1 MVVTPGPFRRERLI
15 APPVRSQHAALRL
28 LTQMRELGS
37 DRVLSSVA
45 WRTATRLPVE
55 IASGH

>member
-1 MVVTPGPFRRERLI
+1 
-15 APPVRSQHAALRL
+15 VRSQHAALRL
-28 LTQMRELGS
+28 LMQMRELGS

-55 IASGH
+55 IASGR